1 MSTRKKWMHFLRD
14 ELLLKVGSNMF
25 TNLAKKSQ
33 DPNQQNLGMWINIA
47 AFDLQT
53 LKIMEQME
61 HHRADYQKLDGFQ
74 AQKVSILRHMH
85 RLTILACLEM
95 GYVQNMAMLTGK
107 MTSHHW

>member
-61 HHRADYQKLDGFQ
+61 
-74 AQKVSILRHMH
+74 
-85 RLTILACLEM
+85 
-95 GYVQNMAMLTGK
+95 N
-107 MTSHHW
+107 